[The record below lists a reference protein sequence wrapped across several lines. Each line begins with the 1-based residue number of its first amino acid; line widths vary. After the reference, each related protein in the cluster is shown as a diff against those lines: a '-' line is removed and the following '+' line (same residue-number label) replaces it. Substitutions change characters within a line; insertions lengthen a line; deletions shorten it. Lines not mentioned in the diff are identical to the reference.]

1 MSKKSKEI
9 TAEIAEIIDE
19 QHLEKAVSDRNK
31 QLLDLAGIE
40 KIYGDGL
47 PYDREG
53 IVSQCKVICKNI
65 TDNFIALGR
74 RLIWMKA
81 RETDKTFESIIQDL
95 GFGERTARYLMGIAR
110 KMLEDPEFAKHY
122 KGVPYTKLRLLI
134 SAPIE
139 DIDKFVEQLPTE
151 KVDRLTVNELKTELD
166 RIKKLNTQ
174 HLETIYYKDQTIC
187 ELKQRRDYI
196 DEALLEDWDN
206 KFNQIAELMGMA
218 AVDRE
223 LIEDRSPDVRAGL
236 LNFFSNIW
244 QLANAHLENAKKS
257 LTVAEATEILSKPPK
272 AILRDSFFTNP
283 DIDRTKQ
290 AV

>member
-1 MSKKSKEI
+1 
-9 TAEIAEIIDE
+9 
-19 QHLEKAVSDRNK
+19 
-31 QLLDLAGIE
+31 
-40 KIYGDGL
+40 
-47 PYDREG
+47 
-53 IVSQCKVICKNI
+53 
-65 TDNFIALGR
+65 
-74 RLIWMKA
+74 
-81 RETDKTFESIIQDL
+81 
-95 GFGERTARYLMGIAR
+95 
-110 KMLEDPEFAKHY
+110 
-122 KGVPYTKLRLLI
+122 VPYSKLRLLI

-218 AVDRE
+218 AVDHE
-223 LIEDRSPDVRAGL
+223 VIEDRAPDIKAGL

-290 AV
+290 AG